1 MYRVALTPLVLVP
14 FQLQSS
20 TSDLLTRLRIAG
32 RRVGTALAL
41 SVAVFSH
48 GAAAQY
54 QGDPA
59 ESRGP
64 RFLLAMA
71 ERPEPVPVDLARSAV
86 LRQRLSLAFDGAT
99 LKQALAEISRQAGLS
114 LVYADDVLPAGAL
127 VNLRAGRITVAAA
140 LTDVLLDAGVD
151 IVFTP
156 EGRATLV
163 KRPPGLALQL
173 GTITG
178 TVTAAGTGAPLAR
191 AIVSVVG
198 TRLSADA
205 DATGHYTLSGV
216 PVGTPRVRARMLGYA
231 AVDTSV
237 VVTEGKET
245 VLDLQLKAQAIELE
259 AVVAVGY
266 GEKKR
271 ENLTGAVASVGP
283 EALEDRPVT
292 NTVAALQGAVPGLL
306 VQRGSGQPGV
316 EGFSLNLRG
325 VSSVPQD
332 KNNLFA
338 ANGGN
343 SPLVLI
349 DGIPGNLDLL
359 NPADIESIDVL
370 KDAAASIYGA
380 RAANGVFLV
389 TTRRGKRGAPT
400 FTYSSNFA
408 TTHLAG
414 MMDTPNNYQMAI
426 MDNEAN
432 IHAGAAPMYTPDLLA
447 RVKAGDPNPIPH
459 PLYASLGWML
469 FFTSTDWRSAVFEN
483 GFEHKQTLTVSGGGP
498 NSAYYLSGTYADQQG
513 VIRYGDDGNKRYNL
527 RLNFDYDVS
536 KRIRLESKLAL
547 ENQDRSDIGGAGS
560 AGVMYE
566 TIFGMPNHPIY
577 TQGGQHFFAQG
588 GWGNAVAQAE
598 EAATAH
604 FNTRSVNTNFK
615 AIVDVAEGLKL
626 NLQAGISSRSQNNT
640 DIAKS
645 FPLYRWDN
653 SSVVYYSIASPDQ
666 NWVSR
671 SDSEGTHR
679 NYVGYLQYSRLFA
692 DKHQVDVMAG
702 ASHEDYD
709 LDWFGAGRTDFL
721 NQDVWGLG
729 LGSSANMSNN
739 GGGEHWAIRSG
750 FSRLSYM
757 FKNKYMLDANLRLD
771 GSSRF
776 APDHRWG
783 FFPGVAVAWRLS
795 EEPFARHL
803 AAFDNLKLRASYG
816 ETGNQEGINLYDYLQ
831 LITIGRGYPY
841 PFGAGG
847 QDQSA
852 FLSGMVAK
860 NRTWETLATSNVGVD
875 ATLFSSKLDVTLDYF
890 IKRNKDM
897 LIPVAYPSLL
907 GAVPPY
913 SNAGQLKTW
922 GFETSLGWKGHAGG
936 LEYSARLLLS
946 DAKNKVVNYGGQDTY
961 VLGLNYVRQGYPV
974 NTYFGYV
981 FDGLIRTQAEL
992 NAYKQLQG
1000 VPSDIGIGDAKYKDL
1015 NGDGKIS
1022 LYGDAPGQDGDVV
1035 NLGSA
1040 TPRYTYGLNLGAKWK
1055 NFDLGLF
1062 MQGVGKRTLIRTD
1075 DYSMPWSDWWRQPPL
1090 FYYGNTWN
1098 EDRPNAPY
1106 PRLSHG
1112 SIRYWNYQA
1121 STLTAFSAAYLRLKN
1136 LQIGYSLPDALTRR
1150 AGLSRA
1156 RIYFSGFDLWETD
1169 SVPGGWDPEASANG
1183 FNYPF
1188 QRMYSVGVDITF

>member
-1 MYRVALTPLVLVP
+1 MMLMYRVASSALVL
-14 FQLQSS
+14 
-20 TSDLLTRLRIAG
+20 
-32 RRVGTALAL
+32 ALAM
-41 SVAVFSH
+41 AVFPH

-54 QGDPA
+54 AGDPTENRA
-59 ESRGP
+59 P

-71 ERPEPVPVDLARSAV
+71 ERSQPVPVDLARSAV
-86 LRQRLSLAFDGAT
+86 LRRRLSLAFNGAT

-114 LVYADDVLPAGAL
+114 LVYADDVLPAGML
-127 VNLRAGRITVAAA
+127 VNLRAERITLAAA
-140 LTDVLLDAGVD
+140 LTDVLLGAGVD

-163 KRPPGLALQL
+163 KRPEGEPVLQL

-178 TVTAAGTGAPLAR
+178 TVTAAGTGTPLPR

-198 TRLSADA
+198 TSLSADA

-216 PVGTPRVRARMLGYA
+216 PVGTQRVRARMLGYA

-237 VVTEGKET
+237 VVTDGQET
-245 VLDLQLKAQAIELE
+245 VLDLQLKVQAIELE

-271 ENLTGAVASVGP
+271 ENLTGAVASIGP

-292 NTVAALQGAVPGLL
+292 STLAALQGAVPGLL
-306 VQRGSGQPGV
+306 LQRGSGQPGA

-325 VSSVPQD
+325 VSSVPAD

-359 NPADIESIDVL
+359 NAADIQSIDVL

-389 TTRRGKRGAPT
+389 TTKRGKRGAPT
-400 FTYSSNFA
+400 VTYSSNVA

-414 MMDTPNNYQMAI
+414 MMDTPNNYQMAV

-459 PLYASLGWML
+459 PLYASSGWML
-469 FFTSTDWRSAVFEN
+469 FFTNTDWRKAVFEN

-498 NSAYYLSGTYADQQG
+498 NSAYYLSGTFADQQG
-513 VIRYGDDGNKRYNL
+513 VIRYADDGNKRYNL

-547 ENQDRSDIGGAGS
+547 DNQDMSDIGGIGAQR
-560 AGVMYE
+560 VMVE

-604 FNTRSVNTNFK
+604 FNTRSVSTNFK
-615 AIVDVAEGLKL
+615 AIVDVVEGLRL
-626 NLQAGISSRSQNNT
+626 NFQAGIDYRTQNNT
-640 DIAKS
+640 DIGKS

-653 SSVVYYSIASPDQ
+653 SGVAYYSIANPDQ
-666 NWVSR
+666 NWVTR

-679 NYVGYLQYSRLFA
+679 NYIGYLQYSKLFA
-692 DKHQVDVMAG
+692 DKHQVEIMAG
-702 ASHEDYD
+702 ASHEDSD
-709 LDWFGAGRTDFL
+709 VDGFNAGRSDFL

-729 LGSSANMSNN
+729 LGSSATMSNN
-739 GGGEHWAIRSG
+739 ESGGHWTLRSG

-757 FKNKYMLDANLRLD
+757 FKNKYMLDANLRWD

-776 APDHRWG
+776 APGHRWG
-783 FFPGVAVAWRLS
+783 FFPGVAVAWRVS
-795 EEPFARHL
+795 EEPFGRRL
-803 AAFDNLKLRASYG
+803 ATFDNLKLRASYG

-831 LITIGRGYPY
+831 LITVGRPWPYDRGYP
-841 PFGAGG
+841 FGQGG
-847 QDQSA
+847 QDQPA
-852 FLSGMVAK
+852 FLSGMVSK
-860 NRTWETLATSNVGVD
+860 NRTWETIATSNVGVD
-875 ATLFSSKLDVTLDYF
+875 ATMFSSKLDVTLDYF

-936 LEYSARLLLS
+936 IEYSARVLLS

-992 NAYKQLQG
+992 DAYKKLQG
-1000 VPSDIGIGDAKYKDL
+1000 VPSDIGIGDAKYKDV

-1022 LYGDAPGQDGDVV
+1022 LYGDTPGQDGDVV

-1040 TPRYTYGLNLGAKWK
+1040 TPRYTYGLNLGVNWK
-1055 NFDLGLF
+1055 HFDLGLF

-1121 STLTAFSAAYLRLKN
+1121 STLTAINAAYLRLKN
-1136 LQIGYSLPDALTRR
+1136 LQIGYSLPEALIRR

-1169 SVPGGWDPEASANG
+1169 KVPGGWDPEASANG

-1188 QRMYSVGVDITF
+1188 QRMYSVGADITF

>member
-1 MYRVALTPLVLVP
+1 MMLMYRVASSALVL
-14 FQLQSS
+14 
-20 TSDLLTRLRIAG
+20 
-32 RRVGTALAL
+32 ALAMT
-41 SVAVFSH
+41 VVPH
-48 GAAAQY
+48 GATAQY
-54 QGDPA
+54 AGDPTQPRA
-59 ESRGP
+59 P

-71 ERPEPVPVDLARSAV
+71 ERSKPVPVDLARSAV
-86 LRQRLSLAFDGAT
+86 LRRRLSLAFDGAT

-178 TVTAAGTGAPLAR
+178 TVTAAGTGAPLPR

-216 PVGTPRVRARMLGYA
+216 PVGTQRVRARMLGYA

-237 VVTEGKET
+237 VVAEGQET
-245 VLDLQLKAQAIELE
+245 VLDLQLKVQAIELE

-271 ENLTGAVASVGP
+271 ENLTGAVASVGS
-283 EALEDRPVT
+283 EVLESRPIT
-292 NTVAALQGAVPGLL
+292 NTLAAIQGEIPGLL
-306 VQRGSGQPGV
+306 VQRSSGQPGV

-325 VSSVPQD
+325 ASSVPRD
-332 KNNLFA
+332 STRLFA

-349 DGIPGNLDLL
+349 DGIPGDLDLL
-359 NPADIESIDVL
+359 NPADIQSIDVL

-389 TTRRGKRGAPT
+389 TTRKGKRGAPT
-400 FTYSSNFA
+400 VTYSSNVA

-432 IHAGAAPMYTPDLLA
+432 IHSGAAPMYTADLLA

-469 FFTSTDWRSAVFEN
+469 FFTSTDWRRAVFEN

-527 RLNFDYDVS
+527 RLNLDYDVS
-536 KRIRLESKLAL
+536 KRIRVESKLAL
-547 ENQDRSDIGGAGS
+547 ENQDRSDIGGVGS

-577 TQGGQHFFAQG
+577 TRSGQHFFAQG

-604 FNTRSVNTNFK
+604 FNTRSVSTNFK
-615 AIVDVAEGLKL
+615 AIVDVMEGLKL
-626 NLQAGISSRSQNNT
+626 NLQAGIDYRSGNNT
-640 DIAKS
+640 NIAKS
-645 FPLYRWDN
+645 FPLYRWND
-653 SSVVYYSIASPDQ
+653 SSIVYYSIASPDR
-666 NWVSR
+666 NWVDR
-671 SDSEGTHR
+671 LDSTIVHR
-679 NYVGYLQYSRLFA
+679 NYVGYAQFSRTFA
-692 DKHQVDVMAG
+692 DRHALELMAG
-702 ASHEDYD
+702 VSHEDYD
-709 LDWFGAGRTDFL
+709 MDTLRAGRSDFTS
-721 NQDVWGLG
+721 QDVWGLN
-729 LGSSANMSNN
+729 LGSTGNMWT
-739 GGGEHWAIRSG
+739 GGGGQQWAIRSFFSRVSYG
-750 FSRLSYM
+750 FS
-757 FKNKYMLDANLRLD
+757 NKYLLDATLRYD

-776 APDHRWG
+776 AADRRWG
-783 FFPGVAVAWRLS
+783 LFPGVSLAWRIS
-795 EEPFARHL
+795 EEPFARRRL
-803 AAFDNLKLRASYG
+803 AVFDDLKLRASYG

-852 FLSGMVAK
+852 FLSGMVSK
-860 NRTWETLATSNVGVD
+860 SRTWETIATKNVGVD
-875 ATLFSSKLDVTLDYF
+875 ATMFSSKLDATLDYF

-897 LIPVAYPSLL
+897 LVPVTYPSLL

-913 SNAGQLKTW
+913 SNAGELKTW
-922 GFETSLGWKGHAGG
+922 GFETSLGWKGQVGG
-936 LEYSARLLLS
+936 LQYRARVTLS

-992 NAYKQLQG
+992 DAYKKLQG

-1015 NGDGKIS
+1015 NHDGKIS
-1022 LYGDAPGQDGDVV
+1022 LYGDTPGQDGDVV

-1040 TPRYTYGLNLGAKWK
+1040 TPRYTYGLNVGVNWK

-1062 MQGVGKRTLIRTD
+1062 MQGVGKRTLIRD
-1075 DYSMPWSDWWRQPPL
+1075 GDYRLPWSDWWRQPPL

-1098 EDRPNAPY
+1098 EDRPNAPF

-1112 SIRYWNYQA
+1112 SIRFWNYQA
-1121 STLTAFSAAYLRLKN
+1121 STLTAFSAAYLRLKT
-1136 LQIGYSLPDALTRR
+1136 LQIGYSLPEALTRR

-1169 SVPGGWDPEASANG
+1169 TVLGGWDPEASPNG

-1188 QRMYSVGVDITF
+1188 QRMYSVGADITF

>member
-1 MYRVALTPLVLVP
+1 MNRVAL
-14 FQLQSS
+14 FA
-20 TSDLLTRLRIAG
+20 LT
-32 RRVGTALAL
+32 LAL
-41 SVAVFSH
+41 MPL
-48 GAAAQY
+48 GAAAQE
-54 QGDPA
+54 A
-59 ESRGP
+59 RGP

-71 ERPEPVPVDLARSAV
+71 ERSEPVPVDLARSAT
-86 LRQRLSLAFDGAT
+86 LRRRLSLAFDGT
-99 LKQALAEISRQAGLS
+99 PLKQALAEISRQAGLS
-114 LVYADDVLPAGAL
+114 LVYADDVLPAGTL
-127 VNLRAGRITVAAA
+127 VNLRADRITVAAA
-140 LTDVLLDAGVD
+140 LTDVLLGADVD
-151 IVFTP
+151 MVFTP

-163 KRPPGLALQL
+163 KRPEGAALQL
-173 GTITG
+173 GTIRG
-178 TVTAAGTGAPLAR
+178 TVTAAGDGTPLVR
-191 AIVSVVG
+191 AIVVVVG
-198 TRLSADA
+198 TPLSAETDA
-205 DATGHYTLSGV
+205 SGRYTLSGV
-216 PVGTPRVRARMLGYA
+216 PVGTQRVRARMLGYA

-237 VVTEGKET
+237 VVEDGKET
-245 VLDLQLKAQAIELE
+245 VVDLPLKAQAIELE

-266 GEKKR
+266 GEKLR
-271 ENLTGAVASVGP
+271 ENLTGAIASVSA

-292 NTVAALQGAVPGLL
+292 TTVEALQGALPGLL
-306 VQRGSGQPGV
+306 VQRGSGQPGA

-359 NPADIESIDVL
+359 NPADIQSIDVL
-370 KDAAASIYGA
+370 KDAAASIYGN

-389 TTRRGKRGAPT
+389 TTKKGKRGAPT
-400 FTYSSNFA
+400 VTYSSNVA

-414 MMDTPNNYQMAI
+414 MMDTPTNYQMAI

-447 RVKAGDPNPIPH
+447 RVQAGDPNPIPH
-459 PLYASLGWML
+459 PLYASSGWML
-469 FFTSTDWRSAVFEN
+469 FFANTDWRKAVFEN
-483 GFEHKQTLTVSGGGP
+483 GFEHKHTLTVSGGGQ
-498 NSAYYLSGTYADQQG
+498 NSAYYLSGTYANQQG
-513 VIRYGDDGNKRYNL
+513 VIRYADDGNKRYNL
-527 RLNFDYDVS
+527 RLNYDYDVS
-536 KRIRLESKLAL
+536 QRIRLESKLAL
-547 ENQDRSDIGGAGS
+547 DNQEMSDVGGIGSRSVI
-560 AGVMYE
+560 VE

-577 TQGGQHFFAQG
+577 TQGGEHFFAQG
-588 GWGNAVAQAE
+588 GWGNAVAQAK

-604 FNTRSVNTNFK
+604 FKTRSVSTNFK
-615 AIVDVAEGLKL
+615 GIVDVAEGLKL
-626 NLQAGISSRSQNNT
+626 NLQAGIDYRTQNNN
-640 DIAKS
+640 DIGKS
-645 FPLYRWDN
+645 FPLYKWDN
-653 SSVVYYSIASPDQ
+653 SGVMYYSIANPDQ
-666 NWVSR
+666 NWVTR

-679 NYVGYLQYSRLFA
+679 NYIGYLQYSKLFA
-692 DKHQVDVMAG
+692 DKHQVDIMAG
-702 ASHEDYD
+702 ASHEDSD
-709 LDWFGAGRTDFL
+709 VDGFNAGRSDFL
-721 NQDVWGLG
+721 NQDVWALG
-729 LGSSANMSNN
+729 LGSSATMSNTEA
-739 GGGEHWAIRSG
+739 GQHWTLRSG

-757 FKNKYMLDANLRLD
+757 FKNKYLLDANMRWD

-776 APDHRWG
+776 AADRRWG
-783 FFPGVAVAWRLS
+783 FFPGVAVAWRVS
-795 EEPFARHL
+795 EEPFARGL
-803 AAFDNLKLRASYG
+803 TMFDNLKLRASYG

-847 QDQSA
+847 QNQSA
-852 FLSGMVAK
+852 FLSGMVSK
-860 NRTWETLATSNVGVD
+860 GRTWETIATSNVGVD
-875 ATLFSSKLDVTLDYF
+875 ATMFSSRLDLTLDYF

-897 LIPVAYPSLL
+897 LIPVNYPSLL
-907 GAVPPY
+907 GAVPPF

-922 GFETSLGWKGHAGG
+922 GFETSLGWKGHVAGI
-936 LEYSARLLLS
+936 EYSARVLLS

-961 VLGLNYVRQGYPV
+961 LLGLNYVRQGYPV

-992 NAYKQLQG
+992 DAYKKLQG

-1022 LYGDAPGQDGDVV
+1022 LYGDQPGQDGDVV
-1035 NLGSA
+1035 NLGSS
-1040 TPRYTYGLNLGAKWK
+1040 TPRYTYGMTLNTKWK
-1055 NFDLGLF
+1055 NFSLDLF

-1112 SIRYWNYQA
+1112 SIRYWNYQP

-1136 LQIGYSLPDALTRR
+1136 LQIGYTLPEGLARR

-1156 RIYFSGFDLWETD
+1156 RLYFSGFDLWETD
-1169 SVPGGWDPEASANG
+1169 GVLGGWDPEASASG

-1188 QRMYSVGVDITF
+1188 QRRYSVGADITF

>member
-1 MYRVALTPLVLVP
+1 MMLMYRVASSPLVL
-14 FQLQSS
+14 
-20 TSDLLTRLRIAG
+20 
-32 RRVGTALAL
+32 ALAM
-41 SVAVFSH
+41 AVVPH
-48 GAAAQY
+48 RATAQY
-54 QGDPA
+54 AGDPTA
-59 ESRGP
+59 SRAP

-71 ERPEPVPVDLARSAV
+71 ERSQPVPVDLKRSAF
-86 LRQRLSLAFDGAT
+86 LRRPLSLAFDGAT
-99 LKQALAEISRQAGLS
+99 LKEALAEISRQAGLS
-114 LVYADDVLPAGAL
+114 LVYADDVLPAGGGV
-127 VNLRAGRITVAAA
+127 VNLRADRITVAAA

-163 KRPPGLALQL
+163 KRPAGLALQL

-178 TVTAAGTGAPLAR
+178 TVTAAGTNTPLVR
-191 AIVSVVG
+191 ASVSVVG
-198 TRLSADA
+198 TRLSAETDVA
-205 DATGHYTLSGV
+205 GRYSVSAV
-216 PVGTPRVRARMLGYA
+216 PVGTQRLRARMLGFA
-231 AVDTSV
+231 PADTSV
-237 VVTEGKET
+237 VVEEGKET
-245 VLDLQLKAQAIELE
+245 VVDLQLKAQAIELE

-271 ENLTGAVASVGP
+271 ENLTGAVASVGS
-283 EALEDRPVT
+283 EVLDGRPPT
-292 NTVAALQGAVPGLL
+292 NAIAALQGEIPGLL

-325 VSSVPQD
+325 ASSVPRD
-332 KNNLFA
+332 STRLFA

-359 NPADIESIDVL
+359 NPADIQSIDVL

-389 TTRRGKRGAPT
+389 TTKQGKRGAPT
-400 FTYSSNFA
+400 VTYSSNVA

-459 PLYASLGWML
+459 PLYASSGWML
-469 FFTSTDWRSAVFEN
+469 FFTSTDWRRAVFEN
-483 GFEHKQTLTVSGGGP
+483 GFEHKHTLTVSGGGA
-498 NSAYYLSGTYADQQG
+498 NSAYYVSGTYADQQG

-536 KRIRLESKLAL
+536 KRIRLESKVSLD
-547 ENQDRSDIGGAGS
+547 NQDMSDIGGIGARR
-560 AGVMYE
+560 VMVE

-588 GWGNAVAQAE
+588 GWGNALAQAE
-598 EAATAH
+598 EAATAR
-604 FNTRSVNTNFK
+604 FKTRSVSTNFK
-615 AIVDVAEGLKL
+615 AIVDVVEGLKL
-626 NLQAGISSRSQNNT
+626 NLQAGIDYRTQNNT
-640 DIAKS
+640 DIGKS

-653 SSVVYYSIASPDQ
+653 SGVAYYSIANPDQ
-666 NWVSR
+666 NWVTR

-679 NYVGYLQYSRLFA
+679 NYIGYVQYSRLFA
-692 DKHQVDVMAG
+692 DKHQVEIMAG
-702 ASHEDYD
+702 ASHEDSD
-709 LDWFGAGRTDFL
+709 IDQFNAGRSDFL
-721 NQDVWGLG
+721 SQDVWGLG

-739 GGGEHWAIRSG
+739 GGGEHWTIRSG

-757 FKNKYMLDANLRLD
+757 FKNKYMLDANLRWD

-776 APDHRWG
+776 APGHRWG
-783 FFPGVAVAWRLS
+783 FFPGVAVAWRVS
-795 EEPFARHL
+795 EEPFGRRL
-803 AAFDNLKLRASYG
+803 ATFDNLKLRASYG

-831 LITIGRGYPY
+831 LITIGRPWPYDRGY
-841 PFGAGG
+841 PFGQGG
-847 QDQSA
+847 QDQPA
-852 FLSGMVAK
+852 FLSGMVSK
-860 NRTWETLATSNVGVD
+860 NRTWETIATSNVGVD
-875 ATLFSSKLDVTLDYF
+875 ATMFSSKLDVTFDYF
-890 IKRNKDM
+890 IKRNKNM
-897 LIPVAYPSLL
+897 LVPIAYPGLL

-913 SNAGQLKTW
+913 SNAGELKTW
-922 GFETSLGWKGHAGG
+922 GFETALGWKGQAGG
-936 LEYSARLLLS
+936 LQYRARVTLS

-961 VLGLNYVRQGYPV
+961 GLGLTYVRQGYPV

-992 NAYKQLQG
+992 AAYKLLQG

-1022 LYGDAPGQDGDVV
+1022 LYGDLPGQDGDVV

-1040 TPRYTYGLNLGAKWK
+1040 TPRYTYGLNVGVNWK
-1055 NFDLGLF
+1055 NFDLGAF
-1062 MQGVGKRTLIRTD
+1062 MQGVGKRTLIREG
-1075 DYSMPWSDWWRQPPL
+1075 DYRMPWSDWWRQPPL
-1090 FYYGNTWN
+1090 FYYNNTWN

-1112 SIRYWNYQA
+1112 SIRVWNYQA

-1150 AGLSRA
+1150 AGVSRA

-1169 SVPGGWDPEASANG
+1169 KVLGGWDPEASPDG

-1188 QRMYSVGVDITF
+1188 QRMYSVGADITF